1 MMTTPRLAAIAA
13 SASAASL
20 LLWASASA
28 GAFSWRAP
36 ARASW
41 LETWSANPAEAAH
54 SASRADGGAGRLAL
68 VVVGLTGAGKS
79 STANTLCGRVPRK
92 FAVGDAASSVTA
104 AASHRDYFFAE
115 RAWRVIDTPGLGDTH
130 RPPADVAAELR
141 AVAALAPAGA
151 LFVVVVPHG
160 RVTGAQE
167 AALAELAA
175 LFGAG
180 LPAAAI
186 VAVTRATAADASRSL
201 LSREALL
208 EDLAALPRAHA
219 LRALVDAAGGRVIA
233 VDNRLEPHRTVSRLA
248 VHQAALELLASRGG
262 RTFDVADAVAAAA
275 AAGGAALPVRPA
287 AAAAAAA
294 RAHDGDAAALDA
306 LGAVELGHA
315 VLRVERTPGSHRV
328 RIVIEGDA
336 QQRQ

>member
-1 MMTTPRLAAIAA
+1 MAAAQRLAAFAA

-20 LLWASASA
+20 LWAASA
-28 GAFSWRAP
+28 GELVRAP

-41 LETWSANPAEAAH
+41 LERWSSNPAEAAH
-54 SASRADGGAGRLAL
+54 TAGRADGGAGRLAL

-79 STANTLCGRVPRK
+79 STANTLCGRQPRK
-92 FAVGDAASSVTA
+92 FAVGDAAASVTA

-130 RPPADVAAELR
+130 RPPAEVAAELR

-167 AALAELAA
+167 AALAELAK
-175 LFGAG
+175 LFGPG
-180 LPAAAI
+180 LPAAAV
-186 VAVTRATAADASRSL
+186 VAVTRATAADASRTL

-219 LRALVDAAGGRVIA
+219 LRALVDATGGRIVA

-262 RTFDVADAVAAAA
+262 RTFDVAQAVEATAAA
-275 AAGGAALPVRPA
+275 PA
-287 AAAAAAA
+287 AMSAAAAAA
-294 RAHDGDAAALDA
+294 RAAGGAGGDAELLGA
-306 LGAVELGHA
+306 LGALELEHA
-315 VLRVERTPGSHRV
+315 VLRVERAPGSSRV
-328 RIVIEGDA
+328 RVVIEGDA
-336 QQRQ
+336 QRRS